1 MKDFSTR
8 IPSNIEN
15 LTEAMTFIDNKLSE
29 CKLNRKDK
37 AKALLLTEEYLVE
50 FFKNIP
56 HDERIIIKVKKILG
70 KTTIT
75 ILGKSSS
82 AIDTLNPESHI
93 NFDAYESAPNA
104 EAAIRGMIFN
114 ANRDIL
120 SQSFRNKTN
129 KVVITAGVSSQKN
142 LMNVL
147 FSMLCALV
155 ICACLRIFFPESVT
169 SAINDYVFMTIKTIF
184 LNALKTIVAPLIF
197 FSIAASVSSISDLS
211 EFGRIGVKVMTFYL
225 TTTLVATIV
234 SLTAYNIISPG
245 SFNELAYMIKGAEA
259 VESQQM
265 VSILDTLID
274 IVPSNFFGA
283 FVNSAT
289 LQLIFLGILIGG
301 VVPLMGDKTEKIAS
315 FLSTANELF
324 LTVATTITKC
334 MPIAVFAFIGSMVL
348 MLDVQ
353 VLKTLVTLFICI
365 FTAMI
370 MMFLFYLLAVL
381 VTTKSNPF
389 DFFQRAVPAWLN
401 AFALSSSNAAMTF
414 TMNTCDKKLNIS
426 PKLYSFSIP
435 LGATINMDGFVIV
448 LTIAFL
454 FLAKVFGVALSSGE
468 LVTLIITIVLLS
480 FGAPGMPG
488 VGTICMSVL
497 LLQFNVPMEALALF
511 IGINAITDPFGT
523 ANNVFGDIVGSYCV
537 AKRNGMMQDNSNNR
551 EQKN

>member
-348 MLDVQ
+348 TLDVQ